1 MNPLNLKLAEQCR
14 NLQVE
19 LQALQS
25 DHKRLISDLYAI
37 AEALGVQEEGFGVT
51 GSGIAPSTMIERI
64 EELKRHASYY

>member
-1 MNPLNLKLAEQCR
+1 MSIDLKLAEQCR

-19 LQALQS
+19 LQTLQA

-51 GSGIAPSTMIERI
+51 GSGIAPSRILERI
-64 EELKRHASYY
+64 EELKRYASYY

>member
-1 MNPLNLKLAEQCR
+1 MSIDLKLAEQCR

-19 LQALQS
+19 LQALQN

-64 EELKRHASYY
+64 EELKRWASYY

>member
-1 MNPLNLKLAEQCR
+1 MSIDLKLAEQCR
-14 NLQVE
+14 DLQVQLQT
-19 LQALQS
+19 LQA

-64 EELKRHASYY
+64 EELKRWASYY